1 MLPHGFS
8 HDSRALH
15 VRAGMPLRTS
25 ARSARARINRLP
37 FYHKGIR
44 RCKPAPLDGSD
55 LLQGSHGAF
64 ILARAHDS
72 SWLNAR
78 RLCTASP
85 TGSRVSRYRAVS
97 FVREETRG
105 ASTRPSSSPLLS
117 SLFPVAFS
125 VSVWPSSAANLIS
138 AIRWHRDPFADSL
151 PALGQGLSELSQIR
165 TKGSNSRMN
174 AERRQCTWNGFSL
187 LLWSDAA
194 QLDPRARTLRSDLP
208 SIGTTSQREPR

>member
-1 MLPHGFS
+1 VPFATPRVAIIEFLAMGASPPRENGSKRAESAFSSRTSMLPHGFS

-85 TGSRVSRYRAVS
+85 TGSRVSRYRTVS

-105 ASTRPSSSPLLS
+105 GSTRPSSSPLLF

-125 VSVWPSSAANLIS
+125 VSVRL
-138 AIRWHRDPFADSL
+138 
-151 PALGQGLSELSQIR
+151 
-165 TKGSNSRMN
+165 
-174 AERRQCTWNGFSL
+174 RR
-187 LLWSDAA
+187 
-194 QLDPRARTLRSDLP
+194 R
-208 SIGTTSQREPR
+208 I